1 MHTYA
6 ICTKLLYR
14 LKKKYRNHAPFE
26 MIFITLCCHVF
37 QVNLEIAPEALS
49 AIAQQAMEKKTGA
62 RGLRAI
68 MERILLEPMFE
79 VPGTDVTDV
88 IITENVVKE
97 NQAATYVTRSE
108 GDDNADT
115 INATAGEGK
124 EEDGESNNQPQYQE
138 VRNN

>member
-26 MIFITLCCHVF
+26 MIFTLCCHVL
-37 QVNLEIAPEALS
+37 QVNLEISPEALS